1 MDIKIKNDLSEI
13 RTLSEELEKYCLAQN
28 IAMKS
33 TLELTL
39 ALEEI
44 ATNIISYGYQD
55 NAEHIISISI
65 DKNNSNLITQI
76 KDDGVPFNPLEVP
89 PPDLNKELDQME
101 PGGLGIHLVKNVMDE
116 VSYRREQGLNILTL
130 VKKLQEE

>member
-13 RTLSEELEKYCLAQN
+13 RILSEKLEEYCLAQN

-33 TLELTL
+33 ALDLTL

-44 ATNIISYGYQD
+44 VTNIISYGYQD
-55 NAEHIISISI
+55 DAEHIILISI

-89 PPDLNKELDQME
+89 SPDLNKELDQME

-116 VSYRREQGLNILTL
+116 VSYKREEGLNILTL